1 MIRLDGIGHVLLRV
15 MDVEAARKFYT
26 TILGLKVVE
35 EDPEHG
41 GIFMALEG
49 TGHTVDL
56 FQCKDPEAVR
66 HQTPGE
72 RGVAHVAFK
81 VSSEAA
87 LKDAY
92 YTLQEHGVEIART
105 IDHVSQKSIY
115 FRDPDGNLLEIY
127 YELPNAEEL
136 FLQGRGDR
144 DVAITFDAR
153 GASAGS

>member
-15 MDVEAARKFYT
+15 IDVEAARKFYT

-56 FQCKDPEAVR
+56 FPCKDPDVVR
-66 HQTPGE
+66 GQTPGE

-81 VSSEAA
+81 VSSDTA
-87 LKDAY
+87 LQDAY
-92 YTLQEHGVEIART
+92 HTLQEHGVEIART

-136 FLQGRGDR
+136 FRQGRQDR
-144 DVAITFDAR
+144 DVPISFEAR
-153 GASAGS
+153 RSSSGG

>member
-15 MDVEAARKFYT
+15 IDVEAARRFYT
-26 TILGLKVVE
+26 AILGLQVVE

-56 FQCKDPEAVR
+56 FPVKDPEAVR
-66 HQTPGE
+66 RQTPGE

-81 VSSEAA
+81 VSSDAA
-87 LKDAY
+87 LEDAY
-92 YTLQEHGVEIART
+92 YTLQEHGVEITRT

-136 FLQGRGDR
+136 FRQGRHDR
-144 DVAITFDAR
+144 DEPLTFGAR
-153 GASAGS
+153 PSAPGA

>member
-1 MIRLDGIGHVLLRV
+1 
-15 MDVEAARKFYT
+15 
-26 TILGLKVVE
+26 
-35 EDPEHG
+35 
-41 GIFMALEG
+41 MALEG

-56 FQCKDPEAVR
+56 FPCKDPEALR
-66 HQTPGE
+66 SQTPGE

-81 VSSEAA
+81 VSSDAA

-92 YTLQEHGVEIART
+92 HTLQEHGVEIARS

-136 FLQGRGDR
+136 FRQGRGDR
-144 DVAITFDAR
+144 DVPITFEGR
-153 GASAGS
+153 SSAS